1 MIDAEAISARVRELG
16 AEISEAYEDQALIV
30 ICVLK
35 GSFMFMAD
43 LVRALDVDVRC
54 EFLGVSSY
62 EGTQS
67 SGAVRITQDLTR
79 SIEGKHCLVVE
90 DIVDT
95 GLTLAF
101 LQETLRLRGPASLA
115 VAAFLDKPSKR
126 KVPVG
131 VDFVGFEIPDAF
143 VVGYGLDL
151 DQQYRNLPYVAVY
164 RPGEDEEE

>member
-67 SGAVRITQDLTR
+67 SGAVRITLDLKR
-79 SIEGKHCLVVE
+79 SIEGKHAVSVVANRPVKKSGFE
-90 DIVDT
+90 
-95 GLTLAF
+95 GLP
-101 LQETLRLRGPASLA
+101 EYERI
-115 VAAFLDKPSKR
+115 
-126 KVPVG
+126 VPVKYNYSRTSG
-131 VDFVGFEIPDAF
+131 IEVTVEKKKLNVIEIP
-143 VVGYGLDL
+143 LD
-151 DQQYRNLPYVAVY
+151 
-164 RPGEDEEE
+164 